1 MGKKYFGVALDM
13 CRNAVMK
20 VEEVKKYVDIISS
33 FGYNLLQIYIED
45 TFEVDN
51 EPFFGYMRGRYS
63 KKELKEISD
72 YCVEK
77 GIEFV
82 PNIQTLAHIRQI
94 FRWPDYAEIRD
105 FGDIMLA
112 EEERTYQL
120 IENMF
125 KTLKENT
132 SARMVNIGMDEAHML
147 GLGEYLD
154 RHGYQNRFDILNRH
168 LLKVMSICEKY
179 GFEPV
184 MWSDMFFRLA
194 NNGAYYAK
202 DAQSITVT
210 QEIKD
215 CVPKGVSLCYWD
227 YYHQDINFYRTMMKA
242 HLELDPTAWFAGCAW
257 TFDGFAPMN
266 KWSLKTMIPAMQTA
280 KETGLNKIV
289 ITTWGDDGA
298 ECSRYGVLPS
308 LFYIKKIYDG
318 ETDEQKIKDEFKKI
332 VGVDFDLFM
341 KLDIPN
347 DICGGQTASQNP
359 CKYTLYSDIFSGYL
373 DVTLPDGGAEDFAK
387 NRDILIEA
395 KENAGEYSHLFDTLA
410 KLCDVLSIKYDLGI
424 KLRKAYKAGDKAELK
439 ELAGK
444 IGLTAD
450 KVREFYKALRY
461 QWFKE
466 NKTYGF
472 EVQDIRLGGLETRL
486 RSCKEM
492 LEDYLSGKT
501 QSILELEEELLP
513 LTQNGERILLEKN
526 LWEKDVSVNVICDQ
540 QI

>member
-1 MGKKYFGVALDM
+1 MGKNYFGVALDM

-132 SARMVNIGMDEAHML
+132 SARIVNIGMDEAHML

-194 NNGAYYAK
+194 NNGDYCPNGEVK
-202 DAQSITVT
+202 LDANVKKILP
-210 QEIKD
+210 ENI
-215 CVPKGVSLCYWD
+215 SLTYWD
-227 YYHQDINFYRTMMKA
+227 YYHPDKA
-242 HLELDPTAWFAGCAW
+242 SYDKMFDAHKKLGKEVWFAGGAW
-257 TFDGFAPMN
+257 SWVGFAPYN
-266 KWSLKTMIPAMQTA
+266 KMSMINGKSAMESAREYKVKNVIITLWGDHGKDCSYNNLLPALHFIAQTA
-280 KETGLNKIV
+280 K
-289 ITTWGDDGA
+289 
-298 ECSRYGVLPS
+298 GV
-308 LFYIKKIYDG
+308 
-318 ETDEQKIKDEFKKI
+318 TDEKEIKESFKKI
-332 VGVDFDLFM
+332 TSVDYDEFLALDLIGQTKLDVKEKYDGWQSIAKALLYTDPFLGRFDYEVKNGITFDFDNIVKQLS
-341 KLDIPN
+341 KN
-347 DICGGQTASQNP
+347 VKNRR
-359 CKYTLYSDIFSGYL
+359 YGYL
-373 DVTLPDGGAEDFAK
+373 FQNLHD
-387 NRDILIEA
+387 
-395 KENAGEYSHLFDTLA
+395 LA
-410 KLCDVLSIKYDLGI
+410 KVLEIKYDLGV
-424 KLRKAYKAGDKAELK
+424 RTRTAYQNGDK
-439 ELAGK
+439 
-444 IGLTAD
+444 
-450 KVREFYKALRY
+450 KALEQLVKYDYTEVVKRLKTFY
-461 QWFKE
+461 RSFRAVWEKE
-466 NKTYGF
+466 NKGFGF
-472 EVQDIRLGGLETRL
+472 EVQDMRFGGLMLRIENCQRRL
-486 RSCKEM
+486 K
-492 LEDYLSGKT
+492 DYLSGKT
-501 QSILELEEELLP
+501 DRIEELEFEPLP
-513 LTQNGERILLEKN
+513 MGDGDGRVREIRTPQM
-526 LWEKDVSVNVICDQ
+526 VSTSNV
-540 QI
+540 